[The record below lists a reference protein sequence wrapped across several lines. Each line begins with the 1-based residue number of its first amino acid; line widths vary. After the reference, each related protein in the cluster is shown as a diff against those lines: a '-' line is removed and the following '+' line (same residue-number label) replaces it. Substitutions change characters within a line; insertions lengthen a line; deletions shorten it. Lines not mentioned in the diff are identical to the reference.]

1 MKNKIKRVCALLL
14 AIMMLMTT
22 LSANVFA
29 GTIFTGTKED
39 TIYLSWQYYEYD
51 KTNKSYTAVSALEEG
66 KTYAARLMFHNNPA
80 DEEQTIVGASL
91 HTEYDVEVVNIPDAG
106 EATKR
111 SVFCKLA
118 ASFTPN
124 NDGNGLLIATYATA
138 DGFWDDGDI
147 VTDGYFFEARF
158 TAKKAATSEELKTL
172 FKVSNESRMFD
183 VNKRSFTI
191 VECPAFVARV
201 KDGAADFFPTTTAAK
216 IAENLVGEYIDE
228 NGNATAVSGITV
240 TLPATGLVEGKNVVT
255 ASYNGYTCDV
265 TITVKPDTMTGIS
278 ITHEPNMSYNSGDK
292 LNLTGLVVSAQY
304 ASGNTV
310 ELGSGVYATDPAK
323 NTELTVA
330 EHNGKRITVTV
341 GSFTAETTGVLTVSP
356 ANISGASI
364 EDVGPFEYTG
374 EQIKPEPA
382 VSLNGKELVKDTDYT
397 LSYDNNTN
405 VTTEAKVIVTAAGTE
420 YTGSAEKT
428 FEITK
433 ATGKLTLKVNN
444 EENAVTIT
452 YGDSIT
458 FTDGNGIAIGGG
470 NPSDVVIYYKTTDE
484 STGTVYDSTSTQLNV
499 GAYTFWAVR
508 SADDNHE
515 AATSNEVVVTIVPRT
530 VTNPALTIEGFAKGS
545 RKSDLTFTNVT
556 ANLETPTGY
565 NCYEGTEATGNPDNA
580 GNFKVGTTYSI
591 AITLHPAANYA
602 FDELDPGYLTVTI
615 NGEEQKAK
623 IEKGPEFN
631 GVSEYQAVVTATTAD
646 KDEPTLDL
654 KDLNAT
660 YGDKLLNLKLDS
672 CSASFNGQP
681 VEGTFAWADEYN
693 AETPVGDA
701 GEQTFNVVF
710 TPAQQEVYAT
720 VTGTVKVNVAKKQI
734 TFTKSDYEWKS
745 INDDPYTLD
754 DYKAMCFQY
763 DKNEHGI
770 EPTCTN
776 NDISDLVEFEV
787 SSNNK
792 STNVIA
798 ATVTAKVL
806 LKDEYAKNYKF
817 DKDNTNI
824 QSATLKVLPIVVEGT
839 GEYTHSVEVCYT
851 TSSVDI
857 PLSEFGLPENVLTDT
872 NNKYWMRNKAVV
884 VDEGNVLPFTPTAFD
899 DTKLTLTLNLK
910 SSLTKAD
917 ANKTAS
923 VTLGLK
929 VNNYE
934 TTNPGVEEI
943 AGGEDKLFIL
953 KLTVKIIEKEDAGLE
968 VFGIPKTMVYGDTV
982 RAGSPDGYYYT
993 VEKEGK
999 NATFSAMISDTAV
1012 VAFDNDEGLAAKGV
1026 GTATITCTYES
1037 DTTFA
1042 TKTFTINVTPKG
1054 LTANVSHAPI
1064 TYGDLAPTEGYTVTF
1079 NGLLTGDVLAD
1090 TDYTVGTAYKQGD
1103 PVGKYAF
1110 TCVLNSETVK
1120 NYKLD
1125 TVNGELVVN
1134 KKELTDGDVTV
1145 TVLGETPVYDG
1156 SEKKPSV
1163 EVKYGE
1169 TTLAAAD
1176 YTVSYSNNVNAGV
1189 NTASV
1194 TVTSND
1200 NSSYKFTATKNFTIA
1215 QAPISGA
1222 MIANIPSVTYDT
1234 KAHTPEVTVTFNGSK
1249 LTDADYTVS
1258 YSEDCINAGT
1268 VTVTVTGKGNF
1279 TGTASKDFAIAQAY
1293 LSVENQTVTHFRTE
1307 TDAKSFAVPADMF
1320 LADEKETGFTIT
1332 VTDYAG
1338 DEIFTTAPA
1347 VDGTNVNYQ
1356 LNGTVGTAF
1365 VEVKVKPD
1373 SSNYAN
1379 ASFTLTFVV
1388 NDKENVS
1395 GSISFPDG
1403 STVYTGTGIK
1413 YENATISGYSG
1424 TLRYGYTPN
1433 ASTGASLDA
1442 SGLPLT
1448 VGTYTVAVTFNS
1460 DASFGYKTATFT
1472 ITKATP
1478 TGTPGY
1484 TKLETSGKTLADA
1497 KLTVGT
1503 IRPAGT
1509 IAWDL
1514 PLTTVL
1520 EDGKAYAWTFTP
1532 NDTHNYTI
1540 LTGTL
1545 VPYVDDGMDYI
1556 PGVIGGNTG
1565 SFNFHDVSRLDYFY
1579 DAVKW
1584 AAENGIAS
1592 GTGRYTFSPN
1602 AVCTRAQT
1610 VTFLWRAAGSP
1621 LPRYRVCPFTD
1632 VQPSDYY
1639 YNAVLWAVEQGITT
1653 GLNATTFGP
1662 DVTVTRGQVATFL
1675 YRAASAAKPNTFN
1688 PFTDVKTTAY
1698 NYDAILWAYDNRI
1711 TTGTSDTT
1719 FSPDAY
1725 CTRAQIVTFLYRY
1738 YQGR

>member
-1 MKNKIKRVCALLL
+1 
-14 AIMMLMTT
+14 MMLMTT

-91 HTEYDVEVVNIPDAG
+91 HTEYDVEVVNIPDTG

-201 KDGAADFFPTTTAAK
+201 KDGAADFFTTTTAAK

-228 NGNATAVSGITV
+228 NGNATAVSGFTV
-240 TLPATGLVEGKNVVT
+240 TLPAAGLVEGENVVT

-265 TITVKPDTMTGIS
+265 TIKVEHDTVASIS
-278 ITHEPNMSYNSGDK
+278 VTNQPNLEYTSGQA
-292 LNLTGLVVSAQY
+292 LNLDALEVTATFG
-304 ASGNTV
+304 SGNTDV
-310 ELGSGVYATDPAK
+310 ITSGYTTDPE
-323 NTELTVA
+323 NGTILTVA
-330 EHNGKRITVTV
+330 DNNGHPVTITYD
-341 GSFTAETTGVLTVSP
+341 GQAATTDNLIVNQ
-356 ANISGASI
+356 ADISSASI
-364 EDVGPFEYTG
+364 AAVGPFEYDNGNEIKPTPAITLGEKLLENGVDYDLSYADNINVGTATLTATGKGEYQGTVSATFQITKAKGSLKLKVNNEESTVEITYGDSIQFTDGNGNAIGTDITIHYQTGETTDAVYDTATTQLNVGTYTFWAVRSGDANHDEATSNKVVVIIKQRNIASLDITVADQTYSGAAVKPDVTVRHGNIVLNEIDDYTLSGYDGNVNVTDNASVNVTGTGNYNGEATLTFKINPKNLGDISNSFTSIANLPDKGYTG
-374 EQIKPEPA
+374 EQIKPEVTEKTITIDSDTLEVRRDYEIIYGENTNAGTATVTVKPVDGSNYTFTQFTREFQITKVKIQIVGADFIVAPLYEEEFDGTTTGGDPVPYFTYDGNEHGVKFVFNSTKVYNGKTLDQLINVAYVEKTYIGPVEQEWKYKAKDVATYNARVELTPVDAENYEIYGANFKNLTWKIMPA
-382 VSLNGKELVKDTDYT
+382 IITVNPADVPSLNVFCSELVNDEKRDYDYDLSWLGAVPSTVEIPSYEKFSYEALDTSALPKLT
-397 LSYDNNTN
+397 FKN
-405 VTTEAKVIVTAAGTE
+405 VTALAAGE
-420 YTGSAEKT
+420 
-428 FEITK
+428 
-433 ATGKLTLKVNN
+433 TGKVTLLVKFRNYEDVTLTVDVNYIN
-444 EENAVTIT
+444 KKTVELTVADVEAVYGETYAPVVLLDGKDVTTDCTIT
-452 YGDSIT
+452 YS
-458 FTDGNGIAIGGG
+458 
-470 NPSDVVIYYKTTDE
+470 PSAPK
-484 STGTVYDSTSTQLNV
+484 NV
-499 GAYTFWAVR
+499 
-508 SADDNHE
+508 
-515 AATSNEVVVTIVPRT
+515 
-530 VTNPALTIEGFAKGS
+530 
-545 RKSDLTFTNVT
+545 
-556 ANLETPTGY
+556 
-565 NCYEGTEATGNPDNA
+565 
-580 GNFKVGTTYSI
+580 
-591 AITLHPAANYA
+591 
-602 FDELDPGYLTVTI
+602 
-615 NGEEQKAK
+615 
-623 IEKGPEFN
+623 
-631 GVSEYQAVVTATTAD
+631 
-646 KDEPTLDL
+646 
-654 KDLNAT
+654 
-660 YGDKLLNLKLDS
+660 
-672 CSASFNGQP
+672 
-681 VEGTFAWADEYN
+681 
-693 AETPVGDA
+693 
-701 GEQTFNVVF
+701 
-710 TPAQQEVYAT
+710 
-720 VTGTVKVNVAKKQI
+720 
-734 TFTKSDYEWKS
+734 
-745 INDDPYTLD
+745 
-754 DYKAMCFQY
+754 
-763 DKNEHGI
+763 
-770 EPTCTN
+770 
-776 NDISDLVEFEV
+776 
-787 SSNNK
+787 
-792 STNVIA
+792 
-798 ATVTAKVL
+798 
-806 LKDEYAKNYKF
+806 
-817 DKDNTNI
+817 
-824 QSATLKVLPIVVEGT
+824 
-839 GEYTHSVEVCYT
+839 GEYTITVSYSDSV
-851 TSSVDI
+851 
-857 PLSEFGLPENVLTDT
+857 
-872 NNKYWMRNKAVV
+872 A
-884 VDEGNVLPFTPTAFD
+884 EGE
-899 DTKLTLTLNLK
+899 
-910 SSLTKAD
+910 
-917 ANKTAS
+917 
-923 VTLGLK
+923 
-929 VNNYE
+929 Y
-934 TTNPGVEEI
+934 PGH
-943 AGGEDKLFIL
+943 
-953 KLTVKIIEKEDAGLE
+953 
-968 VFGIPKTMVYGDTV
+968 
-982 RAGSPDGYYYT
+982 
-993 VEKEGK
+993 
-999 NATFSAMISDTAV
+999 
-1012 VAFDNDEGLAAKGV
+1012 V
-1026 GTATITCTYES
+1026 GTAT
-1037 DTTFA
+1037 A
-1042 TKTFTINVTPKG
+1042 KLTITPKG
-1054 LTANVSHAPI
+1054 LTANVSHDPI
-1064 TYGDLAPTEGYTVTF
+1064 TYGDAAPADGYTVEF
-1079 NGLLTGDVLAD
+1079 DGLVNNDEIAED
-1090 TDYTVGTAYKQGD
+1090 AYTVGTEYTKDSKVDNYK
-1103 PVGKYAF
+1103 F
-1110 TCVLNSETVK
+1110 TCVLDTDKIK
-1120 NYKLD
+1120 NY
-1125 TVNGELVVN
+1125 TIGNVTGELVVN
-1134 KKELTDGDVTV
+1134 PK
-1145 TVLGETPVYDG
+1145 
-1156 SEKKPSV
+1156 SIAAPSV
-1163 EVKYGE
+1163 TINNPTDKTYTGSPCVQGVSVKDSE
-1169 TTLAAAD
+1169 AKLTFD
-1176 YTVSYSNNVNAGV
+1176 DI
-1189 NTASV
+1189 SV
-1194 TVTSND
+1194 TYED
-1200 NSSYKFTATKNFTIA
+1200 NINVGTATIIYTGKNNYTGEIRKNFKITEASITDD
-1215 QAPISGA
+1215 
-1222 MIANIPSVTYDT
+1222 MIANIPSVTYNT
-1234 KAHTPEVTVTFNGSK
+1234 RAHTPEVTVTFEGSTLK
-1249 LTDADYTVS
+1249 AGKDYDVAYTNN
-1258 YSEDCINAGT
+1258 INAGT
-1268 VTVTVTGKGNF
+1268 ATVTVTGKGNF
-1279 TGTASKDFAIAQAY
+1279 TGTASKNFAIAQAY

-1307 TDAKSFAVPADMF
+1307 TDAKSYAVPADMF

-1332 VTDYAG
+1332 VTDYDG

-1347 VDGTNVNYQ
+1347 VNGTNVNYQ

-1379 ASFTLTFVV
+1379 VSFTLTFVV

-1403 STVYTGTGIK
+1403 SAVYTGTGIK

-1675 YRAASAAKPNTFN
+1675 YRAASAAKPNTFS

>member
-654 KDLNAT
+654 KDLSAT

-806 LKDEYAKNYKF
+806 LKDKYAKNYKF

-839 GEYTHSVEVCYT
+839 GEYAHSVEVCYT

-857 PLSEFGLPENVLTDT
+857 PLSAFGLPDEVLNDT
-872 NNKYWMRNKAVV
+872 NNKYWMRTDAVV
-884 VDEGNVLPFTPTAFD
+884 AGDVDVISGTPTSFVEA
-899 DTKLTLTLNLK
+899 TRTLTLNLA
-910 SSLTKAD
+910 SLTKDD
-917 ANKTAS
+917 AGKTAS

-934 TTNPGVEEI
+934 TTNTGVEEI
-943 AGGEDKLFIL
+943 AGGEEKLFIL

-993 VEKEGK
+993 VKKEGK

-1012 VAFDNDEGLAAKGV
+1012 VAFDDDEGLAAKGV

-1054 LTANVSHAPI
+1054 LTANVSHDPI
-1064 TYGDLAPTEGYTVTF
+1064 IYGDAAPTTGYSVEFEGLVNNDEIAEDAYTV
-1079 NGLLTGDVLAD
+1079 D
-1090 TDYTVGTAYKQGD
+1090 TEYTKGCKVDNYK
-1103 PVGKYAF
+1103 F
-1110 TCVLNSETVK
+1110 TCVLDTDKIK
-1120 NYKLD
+1120 NY
-1125 TVNGELVVN
+1125 TIGNVTGELVVN
-1134 KKELTDGDVTV
+1134 PK
-1145 TVLGETPVYDG
+1145 
-1156 SEKKPSV
+1156 SIAAPSV
-1163 EVKYGE
+1163 TINDPTDKTYTGSPCVQGVSVKDSE
-1169 TTLAAAD
+1169 AKL
-1176 YTVSYSNNVNAGV
+1176 TVDDI
-1189 NTASV
+1189 SV
-1194 TVTSND
+1194 TYENNINVG
-1200 NSSYKFTATKNFTIA
+1200 TATIIYTGKNNYTGEIRKNFKITEASITDD
-1215 QAPISGA
+1215 
-1222 MIANIPSVTYDT
+1222 MIANIPSVTYNT
-1234 KAHTPEVTVTFNGSK
+1234 KPHTPEVTVTFEGSPLEAGK
-1249 LTDADYTVS
+1249 DYDVAYTNNI
-1258 YSEDCINAGT
+1258 YAGT
-1268 VTVTVTGKGNF
+1268 ATVTVTGKGNF
-1279 TGTASKDFAIAQAY
+1279 TGTASKNFAIAQAY

-1307 TDAKSFAVPADMF
+1307 TDAKSYAVPADMF

-1332 VTDYAG
+1332 VTDYDG

-1347 VDGTNVNYQ
+1347 VNGTNVNYQ

-1403 STVYTGTGIK
+1403 SAVYTGTGIK

-1532 NDTHNYTI
+1532 NDTHNYAI

-1565 SFNFHDVSRLDYFY
+1565 SFNFHDVSRFDYFY

-1675 YRAASAAKPNTFN
+1675 YRAASAAKPNTFS

>member
-1 MKNKIKRVCALLL
+1 MKRVISLVL
-14 AIMMLMTT
+14 AILMLVTVTAVPVSAAEKEASISLSVVPVTIENKTMTEITGEGHEYTADSYFLVKVNLENGATEQYIQGVQLSVNYDPDAVVPYRFNSSSGRVGYGIAPAGFAGNVESAITSEGTVQIGLMTSGWIYVDANETANIASFLFQVKSTAETSSYRFAINTEAETIIEALVDPDGTETAYIDCDYSEAKYDLAIKGAVPTLASVAVDKDKVGYASGDVIT
-22 LSANVFA
+22 LSAESTSGKNVTDFVTFTIKDYE
-29 GTIFTGTKED
+29 GTGLSIEKDKLTVAAEGAAPVGTYTVVATPDGTNCTLAEGASAPEATFTITSKKVTDPKVEITD
-39 TIYLSWQYYEYD
+39 FV
-51 KTNKSYTAVSALEEG
+51 KG
-66 KTYAARLMFHNNPA
+66 KTYFDMHVNTTTPGLTVGCIAYEGEGIDQNNQLKGGDVFKA
-80 DEEQTIVGASL
+80 DTTYTIVITL
-91 HTEYDVEVVNIPDAG
+91 
-106 EATKR
+106 
-111 SVFCKLA
+111 
-118 ASFTPN
+118 
-124 NDGNGLLIATYATA
+124 TA
-138 DGFWDDGDI
+138 NANYVID
-147 VTDGYFFEARF
+147 
-158 TAKKAATSEELKTL
+158 
-172 FKVSNESRMFD
+172 
-183 VNKRSFTI
+183 
-191 VECPAFVARV
+191 
-201 KDGAADFFPTTTAAK
+201 TT
-216 IAENLVGEYIDE
+216 
-228 NGNATAVSGITV
+228 
-240 TLPATGLVEGKNVVT
+240 
-255 ASYNGYTCDV
+255 
-265 TITVKPDTMTGIS
+265 
-278 ITHEPNMSYNSGDK
+278 
-292 LNLTGLVVSAQY
+292 Q
-304 ASGNTV
+304 
-310 ELGSGVYATDPAK
+310 
-323 NTELTVA
+323 
-330 EHNGKRITVTV
+330 
-341 GSFTAETTGVLTVSP
+341 
-356 ANISGASI
+356 
-364 EDVGPFEYTG
+364 
-374 EQIKPEPA
+374 
-382 VSLNGKELVKDTDYT
+382 
-397 LSYDNNTN
+397 
-405 VTTEAKVIVTAAGTE
+405 
-420 YTGSAEKT
+420 
-428 FEITK
+428 
-433 ATGKLTLKVNN
+433 KLT
-444 EENAVTIT
+444 
-452 YGDSIT
+452 Y
-458 FTDGNGIAIGGG
+458 
-470 NPSDVVIYYKTTDE
+470 
-484 STGTVYDSTSTQLNV
+484 
-499 GAYTFWAVR
+499 
-508 SADDNHE
+508 
-515 AATSNEVVVTIVPRT
+515 
-530 VTNPALTIEGFAKGS
+530 
-545 RKSDLTFTNVT
+545 
-556 ANLETPTGY
+556 
-565 NCYEGTEATGNPDNA
+565 
-580 GNFKVGTTYSI
+580 
-591 AITLHPAANYA
+591 
-602 FDELDPGYLTVTI
+602 TI
-615 NGEEQKAK
+615 NGGEEQEAK

-654 KDLNAT
+654 KDLSAT

-672 CSASFNGQP
+672 CSASFSGQP

-839 GEYTHSVEVCYT
+839 GEYAHSVEVCYT

-857 PLSEFGLPENVLTDT
+857 PLSAFGLPDEVLNDT
-872 NNKYWMRNKAVV
+872 NNKYWMRTDAVV
-884 VDEGNVLPFTPTAFD
+884 AGDVDVISGTPTSFVEA
-899 DTKLTLTLNLK
+899 TRTLTLNLA
-910 SSLTKAD
+910 SLTKDD
-917 ANKTAS
+917 AGKTAS

-934 TTNPGVEEI
+934 TTNTGVEEI
-943 AGGEDKLFIL
+943 AGGEEKLFIL

-993 VEKEGK
+993 VKKEGK

-1042 TKTFTINVTPKG
+1042 TKTFTINVTPKP
-1054 LTANVSHAPI
+1054 LTATVSHAPI
-1064 TYGDLAPTEGYTVTF
+1064 IYGDAAPTTGYSVEFEGLVNNDEIAEDAYTV
-1079 NGLLTGDVLAD
+1079 D
-1090 TDYTVGTAYKQGD
+1090 TEYTKGCKVDNYK
-1103 PVGKYAF
+1103 F
-1110 TCVLNSETVK
+1110 TCVLDTDKIK
-1120 NYKLD
+1120 NY
-1125 TVNGELVVN
+1125 TIGNVTGELVVN
-1134 KKELTDGDVTV
+1134 PK
-1145 TVLGETPVYDG
+1145 
-1156 SEKKPSV
+1156 SIAAPSV
-1163 EVKYGE
+1163 TINDPTDKTYTGSPCVQGVSVKDSE
-1169 TTLAAAD
+1169 AKLTFD
-1176 YTVSYSNNVNAGV
+1176 DI
-1189 NTASV
+1189 SV
-1194 TVTSND
+1194 TYENNINVG
-1200 NSSYKFTATKNFTIA
+1200 TATIIYTGKNNYTGEIRKNFKITEASITDD
-1215 QAPISGA
+1215 
-1222 MIANIPSVTYDT
+1222 MIANIPSVTYNT
-1234 KAHTPEVTVTFNGSK
+1234 RAHTPDVTVTFEGSTLEAGK
-1249 LTDADYTVS
+1249 DYDVAYTNN
-1258 YSEDCINAGT
+1258 INAGT
-1268 VTVTVTGKGNF
+1268 ATVTVTGKGNF
-1279 TGTASKDFAIAQAY
+1279 TGTASKTFTINKAGLTLNPCTISE
-1293 LSVENQTVTHFRTE
+1293 LCTE
-1307 TDAKSFAVPADMF
+1307 TDLKTRTLPSDFF
-1320 LADEKETGFTIT
+1320 LAGETETGFSIKLTA
-1332 VTDYAG
+1332 VEGG
-1338 DEIFTTAPA
+1338 DDIFAVAPA
-1347 VDGTNVNYQ
+1347 VVEGENKITFKLKNEVGAATFTVTVTPVSGNY
-1356 LNGTVGTAF
+1356 NGG
-1365 VEVKVKPD
+1365 
-1373 SSNYAN
+1373 SYA
-1379 ASFTLTFVV
+1379 LTISTH
-1388 NDKENVS
+1388 DRTDVS

-1403 STVYTGTGIK
+1403 SAVYTGTGIK

-1532 NDTHNYTI
+1532 ADTHNYTI

-1632 VQPSDYY
+1632 VKPSDYY

>member
-1 MKNKIKRVCALLL
+1 MMKRNIALLL
-14 AIMMLMTT
+14 IAALLASFLVLPVSAAEIPEIK
-22 LSANVFA
+22 LSVVPFTEDAEN
-29 GTIFTGTKED
+29 GTIIEGTAKE
-39 TIYLSWQYYEYD
+39 TYEAGD
-51 KTNKSYTAVSALEEG
+51 AVAC
-66 KTYAARLMFHNNPA
+66 K
-80 DEEQTIVGASL
+80 
-91 HTEYDVEVVNIPDAG
+91 VEFV
-106 EATKR
+106 
-111 SVFCKLA
+111 
-118 ASFTPN
+118 N
-124 NDGNGLLIATYATA
+124 NDVVRWLNTFAIELMYDNTKLSLYS
-138 DGFWDDGDI
+138 FPSDD
-147 VTDGYFFEARF
+147 E
-158 TAKKAATSEELKTL
+158 
-172 FKVSNESRMFD
+172 
-183 VNKRSFTI
+183 
-191 VECPAFVARV
+191 
-201 KDGAADFFPTTTAAK
+201 
-216 IAENLVGEYIDE
+216 
-228 NGNATAVSGITV
+228 
-240 TLPATGLVEGKNVVT
+240 
-255 ASYNGYTCDV
+255 
-265 TITVKPDTMTGIS
+265 
-278 ITHEPNMSYNSGDK
+278 
-292 LNLTGLVVSAQY
+292 
-304 ASGNTV
+304 
-310 ELGSGVYATDPAK
+310 
-323 NTELTVA
+323 
-330 EHNGKRITVTV
+330 
-341 GSFTAETTGVLTVSP
+341 
-356 ANISGASI
+356 
-364 EDVGPFEYTG
+364 EDVGPLVNELGGLSTPAAKPDEGHYPFAIALTPGQRVAANATKTVAYILFKISG
-374 EQIKPEPA
+374 EAESGNLKFTVDKDSNRNQICG
-382 VSLNGKELVKDTDYT
+382 SLNKGGEAENFTEIDFSDIAVEAPVIGVAPTIDSVKVDPDSAEYASGDVLT
-397 LSYDNNTN
+397 LSATS
-405 VTTEAKVIVTAAGTE
+405 KAGSNIT
-420 YTGSAEKT
+420 SLVT
-428 FEITK
+428 FEVTNDAGSP
-433 ATGKLTLKVNN
+433 ATGFTLDA
-444 EENAVTIT
+444 ENATLTVNETDPASVGT
-452 YGDSIT
+452 YTVKASAKGEESRGEATAT
-458 FTDGNGIAIGGG
+458 FTI
-470 NPSDVVIYYKTTDE
+470 NPKK
-484 STGTVYDSTSTQLNV
+484 
-499 GAYTFWAVR
+499 
-508 SADDNHE
+508 
-515 AATSNEVVVTIVPRT
+515 
-530 VTNPALTIEGFAKGS
+530 VTNPTLTVVGFGKGQAKGS
-545 RKSDLTFTNVT
+545 LTFKDVT
-556 ANLETPTGY
+556 GGLAVPNGY
-565 NCYEGTEATGNPDNA
+565 RCYKGTEATGTPDHE
-580 GNFKVGTTYSI
+580 GNFEAGTTYTI

-602 FDELDPGYLTVTI
+602 FDELDPGSVAVTI
-615 NGEEQKAK
+615 NGAVQQAK
-623 IEKGPEFN
+623 IEKGEEYF

-654 KDLNAT
+654 KDLSAT

-806 LKDEYAKNYKF
+806 LKDKYAKNYKF

-839 GEYTHSVEVCYT
+839 GEYAHSVEVCYT

-857 PLSEFGLPENVLTDT
+857 PLSAFGLPDEVLNDT
-872 NNKYWMRNKAVV
+872 NNKYWMRTDAVV
-884 VDEGNVLPFTPTAFD
+884 AGDVDVISGTPTSFVEA
-899 DTKLTLTLNLK
+899 TRTLTLNLA
-910 SSLTKAD
+910 SLTKDD
-917 ANKTAS
+917 AGKTAS

-934 TTNPGVEEI
+934 TTNTGVEEI
-943 AGGEDKLFIL
+943 AGGEEKLFIL
-953 KLTVKIIEKEDAGLE
+953 KLTVNIIEKGDAGLTIT
-968 VFGIPKTMVYGDTV
+968 GIPETLTLVYG
-982 RAGSPDGYYYT
+982 
-993 VEKEGK
+993 E
-999 NATFSAMISDTAV
+999 SAEWSYNVTNPGENGHISDSVTPAGILNNDPHKLTAI
-1012 VAFDNDEGLAAKGV
+1012 GV
-1026 GTATITCTYES
+1026 GEATVTITYSS
-1037 DTTFA
+1037 DTTYA
-1042 TKTFTINVTPKG
+1042 QEKFTITVTPKP
-1054 LTANVSHAPI
+1054 LTAAVSHAPI
-1064 TYGDLAPTEGYTVTF
+1064 TYGAPAPTEGYTVTF

-1134 KKELTDGDVTV
+1134 KKELTDDDVTV

-1156 SEKKPSV
+1156 SEKKPAV

-1215 QAPISGA
+1215 PAPISGA
-1222 MIANIPSVTYDT
+1222 VITDIADVTYDT
-1234 KAHTPEVTVTFNGSK
+1234 KAHTPEVTVTFNGSPLEAGK
-1249 LTDADYTVS
+1249 DYDVAYTNNI
-1258 YSEDCINAGT
+1258 YAGT
-1268 VTVTVTGKGNF
+1268 ATVTVTGKGNF
-1279 TGTASKDFAIAQAY
+1279 TGTASKNFAIAQAY

-1338 DEIFTTAPA
+1338 DEIFKTAPA

-1403 STVYTGTGIK
+1403 SAVYTGTGIK

-1484 TKLETSGKTLADA
+1484 TKIETSGKTLADA

-1532 NDTHNYTI
+1532 ADTHNYTI

-1675 YRAASAAKPNTFN
+1675 YRVASAAKPSTFN

-1698 NYDAILWAYDNRI
+1698 NYNAILWAYDNRI

>member
-1 MKNKIKRVCALLL
+1 MKRVVSLVL
-14 AIMMLMTT
+14 AILMLVTVTAVPVSAAEKGTSLSLSVVPVTIENKTMTEVTDEGHEYTADSYFLVKVNLKNGATEQYIQGVQLSVNYDPDAVVPYRFNSSSGRVGYGIAPAGFAGNVESAITSEGTVQIGLMTSGWIYVDANETANIASFLFQVKSTAETSSYRFAINTEAETIIEALVDPDGTETAYIDCDYSEAKYDLAIKGAVPTLASVAVDKDEVGYASGDVIT
-22 LSANVFA
+22 LSA
-29 GTIFTGTKED
+29 E
-39 TIYLSWQYYEYD
+39 S
-51 KTNKSYTAVSALEEG
+51 
-66 KTYAARLMFHNNPA
+66 
-80 DEEQTIVGASL
+80 
-91 HTEYDVEVVNIPDAG
+91 
-106 EATKR
+106 
-111 SVFCKLA
+111 
-118 ASFTPN
+118 
-124 NDGNGLLIATYATA
+124 
-138 DGFWDDGDI
+138 
-147 VTDGYFFEARF
+147 
-158 TAKKAATSEELKTL
+158 TS
-172 FKVSNESRMFD
+172 
-183 VNKRSFTI
+183 
-191 VECPAFVARV
+191 
-201 KDGAADFFPTTTAAK
+201 
-216 IAENLVGEYIDE
+216 
-228 NGNATAVSGITV
+228 
-240 TLPATGLVEGKNVVT
+240 GKNVTDFVT
-255 ASYNGYTCDV
+255 F
-265 TITVKPDTMTGIS
+265 TIKDYEG
-278 ITHEPNMSYNSGDK
+278 
-292 LNLTGLVVSAQY
+292 TGLSI
-304 ASGNTV
+304 
-310 ELGSGVYATDPAK
+310 EKDK
-323 NTELTVA
+323 LTVA
-330 EHNGKRITVTV
+330 AEGAAPVGTYTVVATPD
-341 GSFTAETTGVLTVSP
+341 GTNCTLAE
-356 ANISGASI
+356 GASA
-364 EDVGPFEYTG
+364 
-374 EQIKPEPA
+374 PEA
-382 VSLNGKELVKDTDYT
+382 
-397 LSYDNNTN
+397 
-405 VTTEAKVIVTAAGTE
+405 
-420 YTGSAEKT
+420 
-428 FEITK
+428 
-433 ATGKLTLKVNN
+433 
-444 EENAVTIT
+444 
-452 YGDSIT
+452 T
-458 FTDGNGIAIGGG
+458 FTIIPKKITDPKVAI
-470 NPSDVVIYYKTTDE
+470 T
-484 STGTVYDSTSTQLNV
+484 
-499 GAYTFWAVR
+499 
-508 SADDNHE
+508 
-515 AATSNEVVVTIVPRT
+515 
-530 VTNPALTIEGFAKGS
+530 GFAKGNDIHW
-545 RKSDLTFTNVT
+545 DLKIEPKDT
-556 ANLETPTGY
+556 AGLISNGV
-565 NCYEGTEATGNPDNA
+565 NCYEGPGVTDKPTNSGKFKPDTIYT
-580 GNFKVGTTYSI
+580 F
-591 AITLHPAANYA
+591 AITLDAMENY
-602 FDELDPGYLTVTI
+602 ELGEGTLTYTI
-615 NGEEQKAK
+615 NGGEEMTTP
-623 IEKGPEFN
+623 IVEKNDFPTPY
-631 GVSEYQAVVTATTAD
+631 YQAIVIARTTGLD
-646 KDEPTLDL
+646 SPTLELDEL
-654 KDLNAT
+654 TAT
-660 YGDKLLNLKLDS
+660 YGDLLSSLTPTGTATYN
-672 CSASFNGQP
+672 NQT
-681 VEGTFAWADEYN
+681 VQGTFAWSGYDAGK
-693 AETPVGDA
+693 TVGDA

-857 PLSEFGLPENVLTDT
+857 PLSEFGLPDEVLNDT
-872 NNKYWMRNKAVV
+872 NNKYWMRTDAVV
-884 VDEGNVLPFTPTAFD
+884 AGDVDVISGTPTSFD
-899 DTKLTLTLNLK
+899 EANRTLTLNLK
-910 SSLTKAD
+910 SSLTKDD
-917 ANKTAS
+917 AGKTAS

-934 TTNPGVEEI
+934 TINPGVEEI

-953 KLTVKIIEKEDAGLE
+953 KLNVKIIEKEDAGLE

-993 VEKEGK
+993 VKKEGK

-1042 TKTFTINVTPKG
+1042 TKTFTINVTPKP
-1054 LTANVSHAPI
+1054 LTATVSHAPI
-1064 TYGDLAPTEGYTVTF
+1064 IYGDAAPTTGYSVEFEGLVNNDEIAEDAYTV
-1079 NGLLTGDVLAD
+1079 D
-1090 TDYTVGTAYKQGD
+1090 TEYTKGCKVDNYK
-1103 PVGKYAF
+1103 F
-1110 TCVLNSETVK
+1110 TCVLDTDKIK
-1120 NYKLD
+1120 NY
-1125 TVNGELVVN
+1125 TIGNVTGELVVN
-1134 KKELTDGDVTV
+1134 PK
-1145 TVLGETPVYDG
+1145 
-1156 SEKKPSV
+1156 SIAAPSV
-1163 EVKYGE
+1163 TINDPTDKTYTGSPCVQGVSVKDSE
-1169 TTLAAAD
+1169 AKLTFD
-1176 YTVSYSNNVNAGV
+1176 DI
-1189 NTASV
+1189 SV
-1194 TVTSND
+1194 TYENNINVG
-1200 NSSYKFTATKNFTIA
+1200 TATIIYTGKNNYTGEIRKNFKITEASITDD
-1215 QAPISGA
+1215 
-1222 MIANIPSVTYDT
+1222 MIANIPSVTYNT
-1234 KAHTPEVTVTFNGSK
+1234 RAHTPDVTVTFEGSTLEAGK
-1249 LTDADYTVS
+1249 DYDVAYTNN
-1258 YSEDCINAGT
+1258 INAGT
-1268 VTVTVTGKGNF
+1268 ATVTVTGKGNF
-1279 TGTASKDFAIAQAY
+1279 TGTASKTFTINKAGLTLNPCTISE
-1293 LSVENQTVTHFRTE
+1293 LCTE
-1307 TDAKSFAVPADMF
+1307 TDLKTRTLPSDFF
-1320 LADEKETGFTIT
+1320 LAGETETGFSIKLTA
-1332 VTDYAG
+1332 VEGG
-1338 DEIFTTAPA
+1338 DDIFAVAPA
-1347 VDGTNVNYQ
+1347 VVEGENKITFKLKNEVGAATFTVTVTPVSGNY
-1356 LNGTVGTAF
+1356 NGG
-1365 VEVKVKPD
+1365 
-1373 SSNYAN
+1373 SYA
-1379 ASFTLTFVV
+1379 LTISTH
-1388 NDKENVS
+1388 DRTDVS

-1403 STVYTGTGIK
+1403 SAVYTGTGIK

-1484 TKLETSGKTLADA
+1484 TLIETSGKTLADA

-1532 NDTHNYTI
+1532 NDTHNYAI

-1565 SFNFHDVSRLDYFY
+1565 SFNFHDVSRFDYFY

-1632 VQPSDYY
+1632 VNPRDYY
-1639 YNAVLWAVEQGITT
+1639 YDAVLWAVEQGITT

-1675 YRAASAAKPNTFN
+1675 YRAASAAKPNTFS

>member
-1 MKNKIKRVCALLL
+1 MKRVVSLVL
-14 AIMMLMTT
+14 AILMLVTVTAVPVSAAEKGTSLSLSVVPVTIENKTMTEVTDEGHEYTADSYFLVKVNLKNGATEQYIQGVQLSVNYDPDAVVPYRFNSSSGRVGYGIAPAGFAGNVESAITSEGTVQIGLMTSGWIYVDANETANIASFLFQVKSTAETSSYRFAINTEAETIIEALVDPDGTETAYIDCDYSEAKYDLAIKGAVPTLASVAVDKDKVGYASGDVIT
-22 LSANVFA
+22 LSAESTSGKNVTDFVTFTIKDYE
-29 GTIFTGTKED
+29 GTGLSIEKDKLTVAAEGAAPVGTYTVVATPDGTNCTLAEGASAPEATFTITSKKVTDPKVEITD
-39 TIYLSWQYYEYD
+39 FV
-51 KTNKSYTAVSALEEG
+51 KG
-66 KTYAARLMFHNNPA
+66 KTYFDMHVNTTTPGLTVGCIAYEGEGIDQNNQLKGGDVFKA
-80 DEEQTIVGASL
+80 DTTYTIVITL
-91 HTEYDVEVVNIPDAG
+91 
-106 EATKR
+106 
-111 SVFCKLA
+111 
-118 ASFTPN
+118 
-124 NDGNGLLIATYATA
+124 TA
-138 DGFWDDGDI
+138 NANYVID
-147 VTDGYFFEARF
+147 
-158 TAKKAATSEELKTL
+158 
-172 FKVSNESRMFD
+172 
-183 VNKRSFTI
+183 
-191 VECPAFVARV
+191 
-201 KDGAADFFPTTTAAK
+201 TT
-216 IAENLVGEYIDE
+216 
-228 NGNATAVSGITV
+228 
-240 TLPATGLVEGKNVVT
+240 
-255 ASYNGYTCDV
+255 
-265 TITVKPDTMTGIS
+265 
-278 ITHEPNMSYNSGDK
+278 
-292 LNLTGLVVSAQY
+292 Q
-304 ASGNTV
+304 
-310 ELGSGVYATDPAK
+310 
-323 NTELTVA
+323 
-330 EHNGKRITVTV
+330 
-341 GSFTAETTGVLTVSP
+341 
-356 ANISGASI
+356 
-364 EDVGPFEYTG
+364 
-374 EQIKPEPA
+374 
-382 VSLNGKELVKDTDYT
+382 
-397 LSYDNNTN
+397 
-405 VTTEAKVIVTAAGTE
+405 
-420 YTGSAEKT
+420 
-428 FEITK
+428 
-433 ATGKLTLKVNN
+433 KLT
-444 EENAVTIT
+444 
-452 YGDSIT
+452 Y
-458 FTDGNGIAIGGG
+458 
-470 NPSDVVIYYKTTDE
+470 
-484 STGTVYDSTSTQLNV
+484 
-499 GAYTFWAVR
+499 
-508 SADDNHE
+508 
-515 AATSNEVVVTIVPRT
+515 
-530 VTNPALTIEGFAKGS
+530 
-545 RKSDLTFTNVT
+545 
-556 ANLETPTGY
+556 
-565 NCYEGTEATGNPDNA
+565 
-580 GNFKVGTTYSI
+580 
-591 AITLHPAANYA
+591 
-602 FDELDPGYLTVTI
+602 TI
-615 NGEEQKAK
+615 NGGEEQEAK

-654 KDLNAT
+654 KDLSAT

-672 CSASFNGQP
+672 CSASFSGQP

-710 TPAQQEVYAT
+710 TPNEQEVYAT

-839 GEYTHSVEVCYT
+839 GEYAHSVEVCYT

-857 PLSEFGLPENVLTDT
+857 PLSAFGLPDEVLNDT
-872 NNKYWMRNKAVV
+872 NNKYWMRTDAVV
-884 VDEGNVLPFTPTAFD
+884 AGDVNVISGTPTSFD
-899 DTKLTLTLNLK
+899 EANRTLTLNLK
-910 SSLTKAD
+910 SSLTKDD
-917 ANKTAS
+917 AGKTAS

-993 VEKEGK
+993 VKKEGK

-1042 TKTFTINVTPKG
+1042 TKTFTINVTPKP
-1054 LTANVSHAPI
+1054 LTATVSHAPI
-1064 TYGDLAPTEGYTVTF
+1064 IYGDAAPTTGYSVEFEGLV
-1079 NGLLTGDVLAD
+1079 NNDEIAED
-1090 TDYTVGTAYKQGD
+1090 AYTVGTEYTKDSKVDNYK
-1103 PVGKYAF
+1103 F
-1110 TCVLNSETVK
+1110 TCVLDTDKIK
-1120 NYKLD
+1120 NY
-1125 TVNGELVVN
+1125 TIGNVTGELVVN
-1134 KKELTDGDVTV
+1134 PK
-1145 TVLGETPVYDG
+1145 
-1156 SEKKPSV
+1156 SIAAPSV
-1163 EVKYGE
+1163 TINNPTDKTYTGSPCVQGVSVKDSE
-1169 TTLAAAD
+1169 AKL
-1176 YTVSYSNNVNAGV
+1176 TVDDI
-1189 NTASV
+1189 SV
-1194 TVTSND
+1194 TYENNINVG
-1200 NSSYKFTATKNFTIA
+1200 TATIIYTGKNNYTGEIRKNFKITEASITDD
-1215 QAPISGA
+1215 
-1222 MIANIPSVTYDT
+1222 MIENIPSVTYNT
-1234 KAHTPEVTVTFNGSK
+1234 RAHTPEVTVRFNGSK

-1279 TGTASKDFAIAQAY
+1279 TGTASKTFTINKAGLTLNPCTISE
-1293 LSVENQTVTHFRTE
+1293 LCTE
-1307 TDAKSFAVPADMF
+1307 TDLKTRTLPSDFF
-1320 LADEKETGFTIT
+1320 LAGETETGFSIKLTA
-1332 VTDYAG
+1332 VEGG
-1338 DEIFTTAPA
+1338 DDIFAVAPA
-1347 VDGTNVNYQ
+1347 VVEGENKITFRLKNEVGAATFTVTVTPVSGNY
-1356 LNGTVGTAF
+1356 NGG
-1365 VEVKVKPD
+1365 
-1373 SSNYAN
+1373 SYA
-1379 ASFTLTFVV
+1379 LTISTH
-1388 NDKENVS
+1388 DRTDVS

-1403 STVYTGTGIK
+1403 SAVYTGTGIK

-1532 NDTHNYTI
+1532 NDTHNYAI

-1565 SFNFHDVSRLDYFY
+1565 SFNFHDVSRFDYFY

-1653 GLNATTFGP
+1653 GLNANTFGP

-1675 YRAASAAKPNTFN
+1675 YRAASAAKPSTFN

-1698 NYDAILWAYDNRI
+1698 NYGAILWAYDNRI

>member
-1 MKNKIKRVCALLL
+1 MKLNFKRFCALAL
-14 AIMMLMTT
+14 AVAML
-22 LSANVFA
+22 LSASCITVFA
-29 GTIFTGTKED
+29 KQILTGNSGTTAYLGWTYYSDTAQSNVVTELKAGETYYVNLNFYNNPTVKED
-39 TIYLSWQYYEYD
+39 SIQNFTLFFTPDPEEVSVERIVPRDVPGLQNNIDNGVVKLAFANTEGISKTVGLDTVILQSGIIATFFVKANKDISSTKGLLSID
-51 KTNKSYTAVSALEEG
+51 VDRAVMTNGHVDAESKHMSVVEIPHF
-66 KTYAARLMFHNNPA
+66 AARLA
-80 DEEQTIVGASL
+80 DNA
-91 HTEYDVEVVNIPDAG
+91 P
-106 EATKR
+106 
-111 SVFCKLA
+111 
-118 ASFTPN
+118 
-124 NDGNGLLIATYATA
+124 
-138 DGFWDDGDI
+138 
-147 VTDGYFFEARF
+147 
-158 TAKKAATSEELKTL
+158 
-172 FKVSNESRMFD
+172 
-183 VNKRSFTI
+183 
-191 VECPAFVARV
+191 
-201 KDGAADFFPTTTAAK
+201 DFFPTTTAAK

-654 KDLNAT
+654 KDLSAT

-857 PLSEFGLPENVLTDT
+857 PLSEFGLPDEVLNDT
-872 NNKYWMRNKAVV
+872 NNKYWMRTDAVV
-884 VDEGNVLPFTPTAFD
+884 AGDVDVISGTPTSFD
-899 DTKLTLTLNLK
+899 EANRTLTLNLK
-910 SSLTKAD
+910 SSLTKDD
-917 ANKTAS
+917 AGKTAS

-934 TTNPGVEEI
+934 TINPGVEEI

-953 KLTVKIIEKEDAGLE
+953 KLNVKIIEKEDAGLE

-993 VEKEGK
+993 VKKEGK

-1042 TKTFTINVTPKG
+1042 TKTFTINVTPKP
-1054 LTANVSHAPI
+1054 LTATVSHAPI
-1064 TYGDLAPTEGYTVTF
+1064 IYGDAAPTTSYSVEFEGLVNNDEIAEDAYTV
-1079 NGLLTGDVLAD
+1079 D
-1090 TDYTVGTAYKQGD
+1090 TEYTKGCKVDNYK
-1103 PVGKYAF
+1103 F
-1110 TCVLNSETVK
+1110 TCVLDTDKIK
-1120 NYKLD
+1120 NY
-1125 TVNGELVVN
+1125 TIGNVTGELVVN
-1134 KKELTDGDVTV
+1134 PK
-1145 TVLGETPVYDG
+1145 
-1156 SEKKPSV
+1156 SIAAPSV
-1163 EVKYGE
+1163 TINDPTDKTYTGSPCVQGVSVKDSE
-1169 TTLAAAD
+1169 AKLTFD
-1176 YTVSYSNNVNAGV
+1176 DI
-1189 NTASV
+1189 SV
-1194 TVTSND
+1194 TYENNINVG
-1200 NSSYKFTATKNFTIA
+1200 TATIIYTGKNNYTGEIRKNFKITEASITDD
-1215 QAPISGA
+1215 
-1222 MIANIPSVTYDT
+1222 MIANIPSVTYNT
-1234 KAHTPEVTVTFNGSK
+1234 RAHTPDVTVTFEGSTLEAGK
-1249 LTDADYTVS
+1249 DYDVAYTNN
-1258 YSEDCINAGT
+1258 INAGT
-1268 VTVTVTGKGNF
+1268 ATVTVTGKGNF
-1279 TGTASKDFAIAQAY
+1279 TGTASKTFTINKAGLTLNPCTISE
-1293 LSVENQTVTHFRTE
+1293 LCTE
-1307 TDAKSFAVPADMF
+1307 TDLKTRTLPSDFF
-1320 LADEKETGFTIT
+1320 LAGETETGFSIKLTA
-1332 VTDYAG
+1332 VEGG
-1338 DEIFTTAPA
+1338 DDIFAVAPA
-1347 VDGTNVNYQ
+1347 VVEGENKITFKLKNEVGAATFTVTVTPVSGNY
-1356 LNGTVGTAF
+1356 NGG
-1365 VEVKVKPD
+1365 
-1373 SSNYAN
+1373 SYA
-1379 ASFTLTFVV
+1379 LTISTH
-1388 NDKENVS
+1388 DRTDVS

-1403 STVYTGTGIK
+1403 SAVYTGTGIK

-1484 TKLETSGKTLADA
+1484 TKLETNGKTLADA

-1592 GTGRYTFSPN
+1592 GTSRYNFSPD

-1688 PFTDVKTTAY
+1688 PFADVKTTAY

>member
-1 MKNKIKRVCALLL
+1 MKRILALVLAVTLLL
-14 AIMMLMTT
+14 SLFVAPVAAEGGEISFEPAPSLN
-22 LSANVFA
+22 L
-29 GTIFTGTKED
+29 
-39 TIYLSWQYYEYD
+39 
-51 KTNKSYTAVSALEEG
+51 TAVSYVVKSNTYISDTGAITSAKPNELLAVKLTLTNNAE
-66 KTYAARLMFHNNPA
+66 KTLNWAGGQFFIKY
-80 DEEQTIVGASL
+80 DETAFEPYSFIYKD
-91 HTEYDVEVVNIPDAG
+91 EDAG
-106 EATKR
+106 EEITVGPIAKALPKENNGFNYNSKWIGSENVDVPGLIQFTKASAEGQKAINKNESITIAYILFKVKAGAENGVQKFEFDTTR
-111 SVFCKLA
+111 PNAVSAAEEINTASSNIAGIDFSEIHTDNVSVVEGA
-118 ASFTPN
+118 APT
-124 NDGNGLLIATYATA
+124 L
-138 DGFWDDGDI
+138 
-147 VTDGYFFEARF
+147 
-158 TAKKAATSEELKTL
+158 AATS
-172 FKVSNESRMFD
+172 VS
-183 VNKRSFTI
+183 K
-191 VECPAFVARV
+191 
-201 KDGAADFFPTTTAAK
+201 
-216 IAENLVGEYIDE
+216 
-228 NGNATAVSGITV
+228 
-240 TLPATGLVEGKNVVT
+240 
-255 ASYNGYTCDV
+255 
-265 TITVKPDTMTGIS
+265 
-278 ITHEPNMSYNSGDK
+278 
-292 LNLTGLVVSAQY
+292 
-304 ASGNTV
+304 
-310 ELGSGVYATDPAK
+310 
-323 NTELTVA
+323 
-330 EHNGKRITVTV
+330 
-341 GSFTAETTGVLTVSP
+341 
-356 ANISGASI
+356 
-364 EDVGPFEYTG
+364 
-374 EQIKPEPA
+374 
-382 VSLNGKELVKDTDYT
+382 
-397 LSYDNNTN
+397 
-405 VTTEAKVIVTAAGTE
+405 
-420 YTGSAEKT
+420 
-428 FEITK
+428 
-433 ATGKLTLKVNN
+433 
-444 EENAVTIT
+444 
-452 YGDSIT
+452 
-458 FTDGNGIAIGGG
+458 
-470 NPSDVVIYYKTTDE
+470 
-484 STGTVYDSTSTQLNV
+484 
-499 GAYTFWAVR
+499 
-508 SADDNHE
+508 
-515 AATSNEVVVTIVPRT
+515 NEVVYGSDELLTLGATSTSNKDITGFVTFKVKDAEGNDAAGFVVNNGNELNVAAADAGTYT
-530 VTNPALTIEGFAKGS
+530 VTAEPNGNNCRIDESVTVQNATFTITKQEITAPVATVTSFAKGQ
-545 RKSDLTFTNVT
+545 RIFDLNV
-556 ANLETPTGY
+556 ETTTPGLSVGY
-565 NCYEGTEATGNPDNA
+565 TCYEGTNTDGNPLDSQEKFKA
-580 GNFKVGTTYSI
+580 GTLYSI
-591 AITLHPAANYA
+591 VIGLEADKNHVLNAQT
-602 FDELDPGYLTVTI
+602 LTVTV
-615 NGEEQKAK
+615 NGGEPQTVAIEESGFAGAYK
-623 IEKGPEFN
+623 
-631 GVSEYQAVVTATTAD
+631 AVVTATTAD

-654 KDLNAT
+654 KDLSAT

-701 GEQTFNVVF
+701 GEHTFKVVF
-710 TPAQQEVYAT
+710 TPTDKEVYAT

-806 LKDEYAKNYKF
+806 LKDKYAKNYKF

-824 QSATLKVLPIVVEGT
+824 QSATLKVLPIVVNYD
-839 GEYTHSVEVCYT
+839 GEYVHSVEVCYT
-851 TSSVDI
+851 TSSVNI
-857 PLSEFGLPENVLTDT
+857 PLSAFGLPDEVLNDT
-872 NNKYWMRNKAVV
+872 NNKYWMRTDAVV
-884 VDEGNVLPFTPTAFD
+884 AGDVDVISGTPTSFD
-899 DTKLTLTLNLK
+899 EANRTLTLNLK
-910 SSLTKAD
+910 SSLTKDD
-917 ANKTAS
+917 AGKTAS

-934 TTNPGVEEI
+934 TINPGVEKI

-953 KLTVKIIEKEDAGLE
+953 KLNVKIIEKEDAGLE
-968 VFGIPKTMVYGDTV
+968 VFGIPETMVYGDTV
-982 RAGSPDGYYYT
+982 RAGYPDGYYHT
-993 VEKEGK
+993 VKKEGR
-999 NATFSAMISDTAV
+999 NATFSARISDTAV

-1222 MIANIPSVTYDT
+1222 MIANIPSVTYNT
-1234 KAHTPEVTVTFNGSK
+1234 KAHTPEVTVMFNGSK
-1249 LTDADYTVS
+1249 LNDADYTVS

-1279 TGTASKDFAIAQAY
+1279 TGTASKNFAIAQAY

-1307 TDAKSFAVPADMF
+1307 TDAKSYAVPADMF

-1332 VTDYAG
+1332 VTDYVG
-1338 DEIFTTAPA
+1338 DEIFKTAPA
-1347 VDGTNVNYQ
+1347 VNGTNVNYQ

-1365 VEVKVKPD
+1365 VEVKVKPG

-1403 STVYTGTGIK
+1403 SAVYTGTGIK

-1484 TKLETSGKTLADA
+1484 TLIETSGKTLADA

-1532 NDTHNYTI
+1532 ADTHNYTI

-1565 SFNFHDVSRLDYFY
+1565 SFNFHDVSRFDYFY

-1675 YRAASAAKPNTFN
+1675 YRAASAAKSNTFN

>member
-1 MKNKIKRVCALLL
+1 MKLNFKRFCALAL
-14 AIMMLMTT
+14 AVAML
-22 LSANVFA
+22 LSASCITVFA
-29 GTIFTGTKED
+29 KQILTGNSGTTAYLGWTYYSDTAQSNVVTELKAGETYYVNLNFYNNPTVKED
-39 TIYLSWQYYEYD
+39 SIQNFTLFFTPDPEEVSVERIVPRDVPGLQNNIDNGVVKLAFANTEGISKTVGLDTVILQSGIIATFFVKANKDISSTKGLLSID
-51 KTNKSYTAVSALEEG
+51 VDRAVMTNGHVDAESKHMSVVEIPHF
-66 KTYAARLMFHNNPA
+66 AARLA
-80 DEEQTIVGASL
+80 DNA
-91 HTEYDVEVVNIPDAG
+91 P
-106 EATKR
+106 
-111 SVFCKLA
+111 
-118 ASFTPN
+118 
-124 NDGNGLLIATYATA
+124 
-138 DGFWDDGDI
+138 
-147 VTDGYFFEARF
+147 
-158 TAKKAATSEELKTL
+158 
-172 FKVSNESRMFD
+172 
-183 VNKRSFTI
+183 
-191 VECPAFVARV
+191 
-201 KDGAADFFPTTTAAK
+201 DFFPTTTAEK

-228 NGNATAVSGITV
+228 NGNATAVSDFTV
-240 TLPATGLVEGKNVVT
+240 TLPATGLVEGENVVT

-330 EHNGKRITVTV
+330 EHNGKHITVTV
-341 GSFTAETTGVLTVSP
+341 GSFTAETIGTLTVNP
-356 ANISGASI
+356 ADISGASI

-452 YGDSIT
+452 YGDSIQ
-458 FTDGNGIAIGGG
+458 FTDGNGNAIGGG

-615 NGEEQKAK
+615 NGEEQEAK

-631 GVSEYQAVVTATTAD
+631 GVSEYQAVVTATTAG
-646 KDEPTLDL
+646 KDTLAVLLTPGTTPNAHYGMKLSDLSFTGGTVIVAGDVSKTPVDGHFEWVNPNEDVGNPTVYDGTSEPYGRAFAAKFVPTDSENYAELSLNVRVHVHKATISIADIKDWDYTEAFQYDGNEHKVELVIPADLQGRIKVEYENNTATDVGTRTATATISALDDVHYAIYESDCTRTLSWRIDAATPEGYTADIVKEVLVGDVQTITVAANDFNLPAGGRLGSPTLVSDSTSLVTSWGLTSNDGVAYDL
-654 KDLNAT
+654 RATTADDADTTEAKYLMVYRNRNYTDVTVTVTIKVIAKTADTETMKFTVADAVYGAGVSPVFTSLPEGVTADMVTVSYTGSEGTYTAATIATAPVGDYTANAKYETSDTIYTAAASFKITPKGLTVSVSYDPIT
-660 YGDKLLNLKLDS
+660 YGDAAPENGYKVTIEGLVNGEEVTYTVGTEYKKGDKVGNYKFTFELNTAVKNYKID
-672 CSASFNGQP
+672 
-681 VEGTFAWADEYN
+681 
-693 AETPVGDA
+693 
-701 GEQTFNVVF
+701 
-710 TPAQQEVYAT
+710 T
-720 VTGTVKVNVAKKQI
+720 VTGALVVNP
-734 TFTKSDYEWKS
+734 KS
-745 INDDPYTLD
+745 I
-754 DYKAMCFQY
+754 
-763 DKNEHGI
+763 
-770 EPTCTN
+770 
-776 NDISDLVEFEV
+776 
-787 SSNNK
+787 
-792 STNVIA
+792 A
-798 ATVTAKVL
+798 A
-806 LKDEYAKNYKF
+806 
-817 DKDNTNI
+817 
-824 QSATLKVLPIVVEGT
+824 P
-839 GEYTHSVEVCYT
+839 
-851 TSSVDI
+851 
-857 PLSEFGLPENVLTDT
+857 
-872 NNKYWMRNKAVV
+872 
-884 VDEGNVLPFTPTAFD
+884 
-899 DTKLTLTLNLK
+899 
-910 SSLTKAD
+910 
-917 ANKTAS
+917 S
-923 VTLGLK
+923 VTINDPTDKTYTGSPC
-929 VNNYE
+929 VQ
-934 TTNPGVEEI
+934 GVSVKDSE
-943 AGGEDKLFIL
+943 A
-953 KLTVKIIEKEDAGLE
+953 KLTVD
-968 VFGIPKTMVYGDTV
+968 D
-982 RAGSPDGYYYT
+982 
-993 VEKEGK
+993 
-999 NATFSAMISDTAV
+999 ISVTYENNV
-1012 VAFDNDEGLAAKGV
+1012 NV
-1026 GTATITCTYES
+1026 GTATI
-1037 DTTFA
+1037 
-1042 TKTFTINVTPKG
+1042 I
-1054 LTANVSHAPI
+1054 
-1064 TYGDLAPTEGYTVTF
+1064 YTGK
-1079 NGLLTGDVLAD
+1079 NNYTG
-1090 TDYTVGTAYKQGD
+1090 
-1103 PVGKYAF
+1103 
-1110 TCVLNSETVK
+1110 EIR
-1120 NYKLD
+1120 
-1125 TVNGELVVN
+1125 
-1134 KKELTDGDVTV
+1134 
-1145 TVLGETPVYDG
+1145 
-1156 SEKKPSV
+1156 
-1163 EVKYGE
+1163 
-1169 TTLAAAD
+1169 
-1176 YTVSYSNNVNAGV
+1176 
-1189 NTASV
+1189 
-1194 TVTSND
+1194 
-1200 NSSYKFTATKNFTIA
+1200 KNFKITEASITDD
-1215 QAPISGA
+1215 
-1222 MIANIPSVTYDT
+1222 MIANIPSVTYNT
-1234 KAHTPEVTVTFNGSK
+1234 KAHTPDVTVTFEGSTLEAGK
-1249 LTDADYTVS
+1249 DYDVAYTNN
-1258 YSEDCINAGT
+1258 INAGT
-1268 VTVTVTGKGNF
+1268 ATVTVTGKGNF

-1403 STVYTGTGIK
+1403 SAVYTGTGIK

-1484 TKLETSGKTLADA
+1484 TKLESSGKTLADA

-1632 VQPSDYY
+1632 VNPRDYY
-1639 YNAVLWAVEQGITT
+1639 YDAVLWAVEQGITT

-1675 YRAASAAKPNTFN
+1675 YRAASAAKPSTFN

-1698 NYDAILWAYDNRI
+1698 NYNAILWAYDNRI